1 MRWPFALLTG
11 LVTGVGAGALTA
23 WVADVVTRAWHVS
36 DREGGRGMLIAFVLI
51 PAGFFFGLVVGTV
64 TARWGARAAAAAGT
78 GAGLAAGLTRVAL
91 ALLIAAAGIG
101 LVGGLSWLSAPRP
114 LTRDGNPLILEYEVR
129 IPIALV
135 PEGGFDRERFTAS
148 LFASERDNQW
158 TDVDYDSIRQENGA
172 TIVPGR
178 VPLQSRSLERTMM
191 ISLGAWP
198 SYVIDV
204 ALPPKPGPAEE
215 AWSEWRPSERMAD
228 LAPVPPEKRIEMRY
242 RVKSG
247 TATVSQ

>member
-11 LVTGVGAGALTA
+11 LVTGVGAGALTG

-51 PAGFFFGLVVGTV
+51 PAGFFFGLVVGIV
-64 TARWGARAAAAAGT
+64 TARWGARAAAAT
-78 GAGLAAGLTRVAL
+78 GAQAGPGAGLTRLVL

-114 LTRDGNPLILEYEVR
+114 LTRDGKALVLEFEIR
-129 IPIALV
+129 IPAALV
-135 PEGGFDRERFTAS
+135 PEGGLDREKFTAS

-158 TDVDYDSIRQENGA
+158 TDLDYDSIRPEDGA

-178 VPLQSRSLERTMM
+178 VPLQSRSFERTMM

-204 ALPPKPGPAEE
+204 GLPPKPGPAEE
-215 AWSEWRPSERMAD
+215 AWSDWRPSERMAD

-242 RVKSG
+242 RVRPW
-247 TATVSQ
+247 